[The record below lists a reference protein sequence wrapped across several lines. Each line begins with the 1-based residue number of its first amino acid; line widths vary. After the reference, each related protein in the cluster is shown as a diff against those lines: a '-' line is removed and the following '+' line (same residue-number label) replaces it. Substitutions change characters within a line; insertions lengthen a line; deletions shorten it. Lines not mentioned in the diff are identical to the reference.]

1 MNKEKKQTVQS
12 DTFTKYYDGV
22 MEATSVTNTITG
34 ICVELTIN
42 DKSVYHRM
50 LALFKFHNSAGREF
64 FESQDS
70 LADKLGIDRK
80 TVARTIKKLEDVDLI
95 SHRTEGCMGAKR
107 NVYKVVDV
115 VGNGLYL
122 FEKKITNRTLVGKK
136 VVADVVYEN
145 YTIVRAGCV
154 QPSSKQHLETQEPD
168 LDSINSMLLDVYYE
182 QNFNQ
187 Y

>member
-1 MNKEKKQTVQS
+1 
-12 DTFTKYYDGV
+12 
-22 MEATSVTNTITG
+22 
-34 ICVELTIN
+34 
-42 DKSVYHRM
+42 
-50 LALFKFHNSAGREF
+50 
-64 FESQDS
+64 
-70 LADKLGIDRK
+70 
-80 TVARTIKKLEDVDLI
+80 
-95 SHRTEGCMGAKR
+95 MGAKR
-107 NVYKVVDV
+107 NVYKVVDI

-136 VVADVVYEN
+136 VVVDVVYEN
-145 YTIVRAGCV
+145 YTIVRADCV